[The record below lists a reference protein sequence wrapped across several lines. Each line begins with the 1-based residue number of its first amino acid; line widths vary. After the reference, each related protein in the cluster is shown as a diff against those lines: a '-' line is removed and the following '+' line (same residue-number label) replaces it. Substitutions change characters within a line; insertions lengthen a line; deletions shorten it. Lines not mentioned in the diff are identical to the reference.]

1 MRKQQKKEAI
11 KMKKEQKVDAATL
24 AKELGS
30 YKQLAFWNKFAK
42 NLYYSCIIIDVLIA
56 VMVIV
61 LGGLAESAG
70 TIIACSFFGIILFCV
85 LWWFAYTGYMGVKLL
100 LSYLYDIKQQRI
112 AIERLTL
119 LEYGEVCEK
128 EEIKNYAGESM
139 LKNMGVGN
147 FSSKQ

>member
-1 MRKQQKKEAI
+1 
-11 KMKKEQKVDAATL
+11 MKKEQKVDAATL

-42 NLYYSCIIIDVLIA
+42 ILYYSGIIIDVLIA

-61 LGGLAESAG
+61 LSVPFESAG
-70 TIIACSFFGIILFCV
+70 AIIACTFFGIILFCV
-85 LWWFAYTGYMGVKLL
+85 LWWFIYIVYMGVKLL

-112 AIERLTL
+112 AIERLAL

-128 EEIKNYAGESM
+128 EEIKNYAGKSM
-139 LKNMGVGN
+139 LKNMGVDN
-147 FSSKQ
+147 FSSER